1 MKEIMEF
8 YYIVGNMIR
17 SKIVTKYISLST
29 HGESDIINIT
39 NHVKKILLES
49 QLKNGIITLFV
60 VGSTAAITTIEFE
73 PGLTK
78 DFPNMLERIAPKRSE
93 YEHDKTW
100 HDGNGHAHV
109 RASLI
114 GPSLTIPFINGE
126 TSLGTWQQIVF
137 VELDTRSRKRKIVV
151 QLIGN

>member
-1 MKEIMEF
+1 MT
-8 YYIVGNMIR
+8 
-17 SKIVTKYISLST
+17 SQ
-29 HGESDIINIT
+29 GENDIIDITDSIKNIL
-39 NHVKKILLES
+39 VDS

-60 VGSTAAITTIEFE
+60 VGSTAAITTIEYE

-78 DFPNMLERIAPKRSE
+78 DFPNMLERIAPKRME

-100 HDGNGHAHV
+100 HDGNGHAHI

-126 TSLGTWQQIVF
+126 TSLGMWQQIVF
-137 VELDTRSRKRKIVV
+137 VELDIRSRKRKIVV
-151 QLIGN
+151 QLIGD

>member
-1 MKEIMEF
+1 MTKSN
-8 YYIVGNMIR
+8 V
-17 SKIVTKYISLST
+17 VTKYITLTSQ
-29 HGESDIINIT
+29 GENDIIDITDSIKNIL
-39 NHVKKILLES
+39 VDS

-60 VGSTAAITTIEFE
+60 VGSTAAITTIEYE

-78 DFPNMLERIAPKRSE
+78 DFPNMLERIAPKRME

-100 HDGNGHAHV
+100 HDGNGHAHI

-126 TSLGTWQQIVF
+126 TSLGMWQQIVF
-137 VELDTRSRKRKIVV
+137 VELDIRSRKRKIVV
-151 QLIGN
+151 QLIGD